1 MTIHY
6 TSSLILLLCTMPK
19 KKNTEEADL
28 IIAGKRTK
36 KALSSAC
43 LKAEVEDAD
52 LSSNRNTKAL
62 KMTKKAKKET
72 KATKGTKRKL
82 KGKAKESSDEE
93 IEVIEDGTAIIE

>member
-1 MTIHY
+1 
-6 TSSLILLLCTMPK
+6 MPK

-28 IIAGKRTK
+28 IIPGKRTW

-43 LKAEVEDAD
+43 LKASVEDAE
-52 LSSNRNTKAL
+52 LSSDSNTEAL